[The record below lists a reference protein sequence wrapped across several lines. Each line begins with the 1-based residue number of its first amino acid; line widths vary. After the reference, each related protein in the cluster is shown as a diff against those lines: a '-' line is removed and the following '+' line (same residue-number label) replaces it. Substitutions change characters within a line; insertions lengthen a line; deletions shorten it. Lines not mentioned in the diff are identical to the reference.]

1 MPDEVKMTIAGESA
15 PKVLRVW
22 AQLHS
27 AMAEKLSA
35 AEAEAERLRLGQAQL
50 DSQHKDL
57 QERFDR
63 LQKQHAALQGKVKTA
78 SGKSEKE

>member
-1 MPDEVKMTIAGESA
+1 MTIAGESA

-35 AEAEAERLRLGQAQL
+35 AEAKAERLRLGQAQL
-50 DSQHKDL
+50 ESDRKDL

-63 LQKQHAALQGKVKTA
+63 LQKQHTALQKEAKAA
-78 SGKSEKE
+78 SGKPAKK